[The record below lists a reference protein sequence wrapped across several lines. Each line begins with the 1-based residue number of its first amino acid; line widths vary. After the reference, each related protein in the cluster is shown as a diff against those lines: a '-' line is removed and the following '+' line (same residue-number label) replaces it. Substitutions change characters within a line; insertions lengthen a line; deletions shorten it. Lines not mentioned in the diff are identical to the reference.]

1 MKAGTTPLTAREP
14 NIRISAKC
22 NILVSRR
29 HDLVYESRPIV
40 HQLTVSSIHN
50 TRTTSKMMIEE
61 LDSVFEDSPYNPRK
75 YSPAAKTHH
84 LTSNRASVPSNLHL
98 ALTPEC
104 PLGVSDSGKCR
115 V

>member
-1 MKAGTTPLTAREP
+1 MKNRDYPVTAREA

-22 NILVSRR
+22 NIPVSRR

-40 HQLTVSSIHN
+40 HQLTVSSIDII
-50 TRTTSKMMIEE
+50 TSSKMMIED
-61 LDSVFEDSPYNPRK
+61 LDSVFEDSPYNARK

-84 LTSNRASVPSNLHL
+84 LTHNGSSVPSNLHL
-98 ALTPEC
+98 TLTPEC
-104 PLGVSDSGKCR
+104 PLGVSDSGKCQ